1 MIGVACALGAFG
13 AWGLFPVFFKLLATV
28 PAPEIL
34 AHRVVWSAVVTAG
47 LITVSRRWPRVS
59 AILLSPRTLMVL
71 AGSALI
77 ISVNWGVFIWAVT
90 HGRVL
95 ESSLGYF
102 INPLVSVLLGVL
114 FLRERLRPLQ
124 WAAVGLAAIGVG
136 WQVLGIGVVPWI
148 ALILAFTFGFYGLIR
163 KLVSADAM
171 TGLFVET
178 ALASPIALGY
188 LGYLEWQGTASFGA
202 AGGNVELLLV
212 LSGAVTAL
220 PLILFVAGARLIQLS
235 TLGLLQYIV
244 PTGHLL
250 LAVYAYGEP
259 FTVDRLVTF
268 SFIWVALAAFTFDAI
283 RRHGRSGSPRTA

>member
-13 AWGLFPVFFKLLATV
+13 AWGLFPAFFKLLATV

-47 LITVSRRWPRVS
+47 LITVSRRWLKVS

-136 WQVLGIGVVPWI
+136 WQVLGVGVVPWI
-148 ALILAFTFGFYGLIR
+148 ALILAFTFGIYGLIR

-188 LGYLEWQGTASFGA
+188 LGYLEWQGTALFGA
-202 AGGNVELLLV
+202 AGGNVELWLV

-283 RRHGRSGSPRTA
+283 RRHGRGGSPRTA